1 MDTIRF
7 STVRANLAKTM
18 EKVCDEHSPIIITR
32 KGEPSVVLISLEDY
46 EAMQETL
53 YLMSSPAN
61 AVSLLDSINE
71 LES

>member
-7 STVRANLAKTM
+7 SAVRANLAKTM
-18 EKVCDEHSPIIITR
+18 EKVCDEHSPITITR
-32 KGEPSVVLISLEDY
+32 KDEPSVVLISLEDY

-53 YLMSSPAN
+53 YLMSTPAN
-61 AVSLLDSINE
+61 AVSLLDAINE

>member
-7 STVRANLAKTM
+7 SAVRANLAKTM
-18 EKVCDEHSPIIITR
+18 EKVCDEHSPITITR
-32 KGEPSVVLISLEDY
+32 KDEPSVVLISLEDY

-53 YLMSSPAN
+53 YLMSTPVN
-61 AVSLLDSINE
+61 AVSLLDAINE